1 MISTRGATKGKLKAE
16 GLKRIEKCEKTIL
29 FADVY
34 EQYEAQK
41 RNPSTNS
48 GQGRKM
54 DFDDLI
60 IELLTTLRTDELLL
74 RLLQEKFLY
83 IHVDEHQDTN
93 DSQNI
98 LIRTL
103 ADFFEN
109 PNLFVVGDEKQ
120 AIYRFQGASVDN
132 FLHFQNIWKDMK
144 VISLADNYRSHQSI
158 LDASFSMIEN
168 NYAEG
173 QHQNLRVK
181 LSAGRDEKAKPVD
194 VIMTGNIEAEE
205 KYLVEE
211 LKTILKMNHS

>member
-1 MISTRGATKGKLKAE
+1 
-16 GLKRIEKCEKTIL
+16 
-29 FADVY
+29 
-34 EQYEAQK
+34 
-41 RNPSTNS
+41 
-48 GQGRKM
+48 M

-144 VISLADNYRSHQSI
+144 IISLVDNYRSHQSI

-173 QHQNLRVK
+173 EHKNLRIK
-181 LSAGRDEKAKPVD
+181 LSAGRDEKAKLVD
-194 VIMTGNIEAEE
+194 IVSAGNTEAEE
-205 KYLVEE
+205 KYLVAE
-211 LKTILKMNHS
+211 LKRILNTEQS